1 MKRSILF
8 LVIALGCFWSCEKD
22 DICIAGDTPMMR
34 ITFVNFIDETLEKAP
49 ERLLIVGKDKTTPI
63 TTISPGSSSI
73 TEALIPL
80 VPNTNQTE
88 YYLVTNAS
96 IDSEGNVSGNIDAL
110 ILSYTPNPKY
120 ISKACGYIVSYD
132 NLIPILTP
140 DTDNWIKK
148 ITILSPSIT
157 NENEVHLKIYH

>member
-1 MKRSILF
+1 MKRNILF
-8 LVIALGCFWSCEKD
+8 SLIILGCFWSCEKD

-34 ITFVNFIDETLEKAP
+34 ITFLDSADETSEKAP
-49 ERLLIVGKDKTTPI
+49 ERLLVVGKDKTTPI

-80 VPNTNQTE
+80 IPNTNQTE

-96 IDSEGNVSGNIDAL
+96 IDSEGTVSGNIDAL
-110 ILSYTPNPKY
+110 IFSYTPNPTF

-140 DTDNWIKK
+140 DSDNWIKK
-148 ITILSPSIT
+148 ITVLSPSIS
-157 NENEVHLKIYH
+157 NENEVHIEIYH